1 MTMITFSL
9 INKNQR
15 GTHLDHKDCCIP
27 ILLDEYS
34 IISYDRFPFVVIEM
48 RLEIKLYEGSR
59 TLRLEVSFRLLLL
72 FWSTVAVEEV
82 YNDNEGCVTKTYD
95 IDHKSTHV

>member
-1 MTMITFSL
+1 
-9 INKNQR
+9 
-15 GTHLDHKDCCIP
+15 
-27 ILLDEYS
+27 
-34 IISYDRFPFVVIEM
+34 M

-72 FWSTVAVEEV
+72 FRSTVAVEEV